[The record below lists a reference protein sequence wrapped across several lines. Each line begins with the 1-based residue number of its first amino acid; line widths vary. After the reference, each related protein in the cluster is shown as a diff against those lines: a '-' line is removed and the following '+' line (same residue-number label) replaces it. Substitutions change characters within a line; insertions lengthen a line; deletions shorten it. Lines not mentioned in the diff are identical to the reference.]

1 MREWCIPV
9 EVVREA
15 TRCSDGETP
24 SRHGAGS
31 SKVPEGRAG
40 GEGSCHPGRNQV
52 RVQWHEQKQQMRSFF
67 VCWEGSHLM
76 LPPGGALPKL
86 LSAPGR
92 GVVLGK

>member
-1 MREWCIPV
+1 MERHRAGMV
-9 EVVREA
+9 QAA
-15 TRCSDGETP
+15 TRYL
-24 SRHGAGS
+24 R
-31 SKVPEGRAG
+31 EGL
-40 GEGSCHPGRNQV
+40 EGKGNCHPGRNQV